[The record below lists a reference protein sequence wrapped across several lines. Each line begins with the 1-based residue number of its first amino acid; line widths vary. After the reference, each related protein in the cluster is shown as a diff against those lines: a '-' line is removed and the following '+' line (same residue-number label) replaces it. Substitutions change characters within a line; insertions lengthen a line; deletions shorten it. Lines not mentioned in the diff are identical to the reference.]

1 MLEGGDPDLQLQLE
15 AVQADITQIREQ
27 HRQHAEEAGSSY
39 DNILDALKIQMYVLD
54 GKLKFFDKNLSL
66 AGNVIKEDIL
76 EILVPDTFR
85 MLNTPP
91 IGDNV
96 RENNKDYF
104 QKYKEMWQQMHS
116 RNIGLL
122 IESYQR
128 LEPGRFLIDGESEY
142 AEWAGKMLG
151 DQFSHGKFY
160 GMRHRETHKPHG
172 LVRFVN
178 DDYG

>member
-1 MLEGGDPDLQLQLE
+1 MG
-15 AVQADITQIREQ
+15 R
-27 HRQHAEEAGSSY
+27 
-39 DNILDALKIQMYVLD
+39 
-54 GKLKFFDKNLSL
+54 
-66 AGNVIKEDIL
+66 VIKEDIL

-91 IGDNV
+91 IGDNSS
-96 RENNKDYF
+96 NYF
-104 QKYKEMWQQMHS
+104 QKVKETWQQTHS

-142 AEWAGKMLG
+142 AEWTGKCKTG
-151 DQFSHGKFY
+151 DTNIDGKFY

-172 LVRFVN
+172 LVRFVSDVDGWIREATFKQGELHGLRIWYY
-178 DDYG
+178 DDWVQVYLYKDGSSQGYFSFDREFKETRRDGYVHELTPAHFNPAV

>member
-1 MLEGGDPDLQLQLE
+1 
-15 AVQADITQIREQ
+15 
-27 HRQHAEEAGSSY
+27 
-39 DNILDALKIQMYVLD
+39 MYVLD
-54 GKLKFFDKNLSL
+54 GKLNFFDKNLSL
-66 AGNVIKEDIL
+66 VGRVIKEDIL

-96 RENNKDYF
+96 SEKWKDNF
-104 QKYKEMWQQMHS
+104 QKNKETWQQTHS

-142 AEWAGKMLG
+142 AEW
-151 DQFSHGKFY
+151 Q
-160 GMRHRETHKPHG
+160 
-172 LVRFVN
+172 
-178 DDYG
+178 